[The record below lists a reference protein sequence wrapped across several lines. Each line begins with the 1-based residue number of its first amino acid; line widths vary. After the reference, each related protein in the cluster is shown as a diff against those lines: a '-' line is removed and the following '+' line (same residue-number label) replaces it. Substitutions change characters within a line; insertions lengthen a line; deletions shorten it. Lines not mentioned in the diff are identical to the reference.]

1 MSDNEPRPDAADDW
15 WSSGAN
21 IAGEVPGLGRV
32 GGQPSRQSNLGYDQV
47 GYQPYP
53 PAGYGQP
60 YPTDGYPAYPP
71 PPPYVGY
78 GNAYPGG
85 PLVPPPYGPGSLADP
100 GSRLGARIL
109 DGIFMIPVI
118 VVSVILSTAIIRP
131 WETVINSFG
140 TTGSSLST
148 GRLLAWMF
156 LTFACMLIGW
166 TLYESLFTQGIGR
179 TPGKAILHIRPQWD
193 GHLGSNLTFGRAVG
207 RSVAYWFWGLIP
219 YVGGILALINVLS
232 CTWNPRRQCWH
243 DRICSTVVVRDR

>member
-1 MSDNEPRPDAADDW
+1 MSDNEPRPDGADDW

-21 IAGEVPGLGRV
+21 APGAAHRLGSV
-32 GGQPSRQSNLGYDQV
+32 SGPPPRQSDQGYAQV
-47 GYQPYP
+47 GYRPDPPPGYP
-53 PAGYGQP
+53 P
-60 YPTDGYPAYPP
+60 YPP
-71 PPPYVGY
+71 PPYAGY
-78 GNAYPGG
+78 GSAYPGA
-85 PLVPPPYGPGSLADP
+85 PQVLPPYGPGSLADP

-118 VVSVILSTAIIRP
+118 AVSVILSTAIVRP
-131 WETVINSFG
+131 WETVISSFG

-148 GRLLAWMF
+148 GRLVAWMF
-156 LTFACMLIGW
+156 LTFAFMLIGW
-166 TLYESLFTQGIGR
+166 TLYESLFTHRIGR

-193 GHLGSNLTFGRAVG
+193 GHLGANLSLGRAVA

-219 YVGGILALINVLS
+219 YVGGVLALINVLS